1 MTDTHRF
8 PVEMRYKQRQFGAE
22 RSINV
27 LYEDSDAD
35 FTETQE
41 WRLQTISIGSDL
53 RERLDIKSIDK
64 TKIIGYVD
72 VDPDSLE
79 WEFTPAED

>member
-1 MTDTHRF
+1 
-8 PVEMRYKQRQFGAE
+8 MRYKQRQFGAE

-27 LYEDSDAD
+27 LYEDFDAD
-35 FTETQE
+35 STETQE
-41 WRLQTISIGSDL
+41 WRLQTISIGGDL
-53 RERLDIKSIDK
+53 RERLDIKRIDG

-79 WEFTPAED
+79 WEFTPAEVN

>member
-1 MTDTHRF
+1 
-8 PVEMRYKQRQFGAE
+8 MRYKQRQFGAE

-27 LYEDSDAD
+27 LYEDFDAD
-35 FTETQE
+35 STETQE

-53 RERLDIKSIDK
+53 RERLDIKRIDE

-79 WEFTPAED
+79 WEFTPAEVN